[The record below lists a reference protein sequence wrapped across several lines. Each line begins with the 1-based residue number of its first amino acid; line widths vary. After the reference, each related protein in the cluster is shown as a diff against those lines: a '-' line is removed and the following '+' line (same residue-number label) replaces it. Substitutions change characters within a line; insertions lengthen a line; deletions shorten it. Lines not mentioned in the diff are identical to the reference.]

1 MQFFVTLIIA
11 IAATAVG
18 LQATEEVISLMFVCM
33 AAISW
38 LLAIIFAPFFLRFFL
53 AVFLS
58 IQLLKSTPENPPS
71 QLNKSW

>member
-1 MQFFVTLIIA
+1 MTVQFFVTLIIA

-38 LLAIIFAPFFLRFFL
+38 LLTIIIYCRL
-53 AVFLS
+53 VS
-58 IQLLKSTPENPPS
+58 TGTKSTFNLGLTCSDKEFC
-71 QLNKSW
+71 